1 MEYALTSIFLLWYNR
16 AMQAIL
22 SALAEPNRLKI
33 VELLRDG
40 PRSVGEIVERLG
52 LPQPQVSKHL
62 RVLSEA
68 GVVEVHPIAQRRVYA
83 LRPATLKQLE
93 TWVSSYRHVWEEQ
106 YDRLDEYLAE
116 RQAKERHRDDQD

>member
-1 MEYALTSIFLLWYNR
+1 
-16 AMQAIL
+16 MQTIL

-62 RVLSEA
+62 RVLELA
-68 GVVEVHPIAQRRVYA
+68 GLVSRGRDGQRRPCRIEAEPLAAANAWIETYRRIWEANYA
-83 LRPATLKQLE
+83 
-93 TWVSSYRHVWEEQ
+93 
-106 YDRLDEYLAE
+106 RLDDLLEVMKRE
-116 RQAKERHRDDQD
+116 QRNTRTAKRTRRKRK

>member
-1 MEYALTSIFLLWYNR
+1 
-16 AMQAIL
+16 MQTIL

-33 VELLRDG
+33 VELLRDS

-68 GVVEVHPIAQRRVYA
+68 GVVAVHPIAQRRVYA
-83 LRPATLKQLE
+83 LRPDTLKQLD

-116 RQAKERHRDDQD
+116 LQAKERHHDDQD

>member
-1 MEYALTSIFLLWYNR
+1 MTSIFHLWYNR
-16 AMQAIL
+16 PMQTIL

-40 PRSVGEIVERLG
+40 PRSVGEIVERLR

-68 GVVEVHPIAQRRVYA
+68 GVVAVHPIAQRRVYA
-83 LRPATLKQLE
+83 LRPDTLKQLD

-116 RQAKERHRDDQD
+116 LQAKERHHDDQD